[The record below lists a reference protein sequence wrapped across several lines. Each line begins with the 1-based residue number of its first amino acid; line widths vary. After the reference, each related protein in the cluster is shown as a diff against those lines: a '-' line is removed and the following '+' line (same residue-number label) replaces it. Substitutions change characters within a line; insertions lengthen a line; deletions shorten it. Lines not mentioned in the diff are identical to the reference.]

1 MADPRVRPSA
11 VTRPWNSVP
20 GASVLAPV
28 LLIAVLLGG
37 WEAACRVGGVPTYL
51 LPAPSEV
58 ALALAADAPTLLGSA
73 WNTLAMA
80 IEALALAAA
89 ASLPLA
95 LLVALSP
102 TLERAVQPL
111 AVTLQVTPVVAIAP
125 LVIIWAGL
133 DHPGRAITALA
144 AVVAFFP
151 LFSGA
156 VTGLKSADPDLERLF
171 DLYEA
176 GPLQRLLRLRVPA
189 ATPYLLEG
197 LKVAAGLSIIGAVVA
212 EFVAGSGGAQ
222 GLAWRILEAEHR
234 LRTAQMFAAL
244 AALAALGAGLH
255 AVIEAG
261 ERAVLRRWRG
271 RT

>member
-1 MADPRVRPSA
+1 MADRGAQRPSLG
-11 VTRPWNSVP
+11 
-20 GASVLAPV
+20 GARRLASGLAPV
-28 LLIAVLLGG
+28 LLIAALLAA
-37 WEAACRVGGVPTYL
+37 WETACRLFQTPSYL

-58 ALALAADAPTLLGSA
+58 ALALATNAPSLLASA

-80 IEALALAAA
+80 IEALAFAAA

-95 LLVALSP
+95 LMVALSP
-102 TLERAVQPL
+102 TLERAVRPL
-111 AVTLQVTPVVAIAP
+111 AVTLQVTPVIAIAP

-144 AVVAFFP
+144 AVAFFP

-176 GPLQRLLRLRVPA
+176 SPLQRLLRLRVPA

-244 AALAALGAGLH
+244 VALAALGAGLH

-261 ERAVLRRWRG
+261 ERAILRRWRG
-271 RT
+271 RI